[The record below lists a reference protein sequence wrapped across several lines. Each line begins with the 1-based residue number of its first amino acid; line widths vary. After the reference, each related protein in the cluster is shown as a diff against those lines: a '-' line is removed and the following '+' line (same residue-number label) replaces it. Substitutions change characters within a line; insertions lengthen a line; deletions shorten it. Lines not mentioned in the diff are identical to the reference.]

1 MSFQDGWA
9 AMHLE
14 MPPRV
19 PRTEFSADFHWDLV
33 RTVTGLPV
41 TYTSP
46 EEERTAASRAFVKA
60 WNYDMV
66 WATDIFGGI
75 FGDKVTSMG
84 HAEYMQGGVD
94 FRDNVSH
101 PFTEPEEVLDFDPWE
116 VFGERDHDEIVRF
129 FETCYKDRCAA
140 FPDTVNMTGIYV
152 SGISAFI
159 DIFGWDLLLMAAG
172 IDQKGFGE
180 VVTRYGTWI
189 RQYYLALADAD
200 VPVVMLHDDMVWTN
214 GAIFHPDWYR
224 EFLFPV
230 FKRNFEPVIES
241 GKRVLFTSDGTYTEF
256 IDDIADCGVHG
267 FVLEP
272 SVDMNYIA
280 QKYGKTH
287 AFIGNA
293 DTRILLSG
301 TKEDIRR
308 EVQRCMDIG
317 KGCPGF
323 FMAVGN
329 HIPPNTPVEN
339 ALYYNE
345 VYEELAVR

>member
-1 MSFQDGWA
+1 MSFADGWA

-14 MPPRV
+14 TPPRV

-33 RTVTGLPV
+33 SAVTGLSV
-41 TYTSP
+41 GYTSTD
-46 EEERTAASRAFVKA
+46 EERTAASRAFVKA
-60 WNYDMV
+60 WDYDMI
-66 WATDIFGGI
+66 WATDIAGGI
-75 FGDKVTSMG
+75 FGDKVTDMG

-94 FRDNVSH
+94 FNDNTRH
-101 PFTEPEEVLDFDPWE
+101 PFTEPEQVLNFDPWE
-116 VFGERDHDEIVRF
+116 TFGERDHGDMVRF
-129 FETCYKDRCAA
+129 FEQCYQDRCQA

-152 SGISAFI
+152 SGVSAFI
-159 DIFGWDLLLMAAG
+159 AIFGWDLLLLAAG
-172 IDQKGFGE
+172 IDIEGFGDAMS
-180 VVTRYGTWI
+180 RYGQWI
-189 RQYYLALADAD
+189 RQYYLALAEAD
-200 VPVVMLHDDMVWTN
+200 VPVVMLHDDMVWTS

-224 EFLFPV
+224 RYLFPV
-230 FKRNFEPVIES
+230 FRRNFEPVIES

-272 SVDMNYIA
+272 TVDMRYIA
-280 QKYGKTH
+280 EKYGKTH
-287 AFIGNA
+287 VFIGNA

-301 TKEDIRR
+301 TREDIWR

-329 HIPPNTPVEN
+329 HIPPNTPVDN
-339 ALYYNE
+339 AMYYDE